1 MKSKNKV
8 VAFLEYAAFRLVA
21 WLLQLFPTDLNLRTA
36 RLLGWL
42 WWQLVP
48 RHRERAR
55 THLRMAF
62 GDHLSDEA
70 VDRIGL
76 AAHQQ
81 QAMLAVEFLG
91 ALRRVNEWSWHRYVE
106 PGNLTETF
114 KHLVEGHGAIC
125 VTGHCGNWELTG
137 HLLATVGFNVVAV
150 MRPLDNPYI
159 NDFVVRTRAQCGLK
173 LLNKIGASAEA
184 EEALRRGAAVCF
196 VADQNAGRKGVFVDF
211 FGHQA
216 STYKSI
222 ALLAIRCDVPVIV
235 GFARRDGSGFRYQV
249 GVERFIRPEEWR
261 DRADPVEWITQA
273 YTAAIEAIV
282 REAPEQYLW
291 IHRRWKTQPD
301 QARRRRSTA
310 RAAV

>member
-1 MKSKNKV
+1 MKSKSKV

-91 ALRRVNEWSWHRYVE
+91 ALRQVNEWSWHRYVE
-106 PGNLTETF
+106 PANLTETF

-211 FGHQA
+211 FGHKA

-249 GVERFIRPEEWR
+249 GVERFL
-261 DRADPVEWITQA
+261 A
-273 YTAAIEAIV
+273 
-282 REAPEQYLW
+282 L
-291 IHRRWKTQPD
+291 RR
-301 QARRRRSTA
+301 
-310 RAAV
+310 V